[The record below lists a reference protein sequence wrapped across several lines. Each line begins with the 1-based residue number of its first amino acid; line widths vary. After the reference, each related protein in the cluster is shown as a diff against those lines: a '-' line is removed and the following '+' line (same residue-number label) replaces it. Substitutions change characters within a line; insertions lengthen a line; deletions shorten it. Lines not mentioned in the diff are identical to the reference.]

1 MLTTLDKNKIIEAA
15 GKLVAK
21 GAYDKA
27 IKEYQRILDVDS
39 RDVRTLQKMGELYQK
54 KNEPKLAS
62 SYFMRV
68 AESYAS
74 DGFFLKAVALYKQ
87 VLKLDP
93 SLMEVNLKLAE
104 LHQQL
109 HLLGEALGYYQATIG
124 YFEQQGNWAAAIEVL
139 EKMAA
144 LDLQNVTIRAKLA
157 ELYARQNKQVESLTM
172 FEEAALEF
180 REQGRLDE
188 YARVV
193 ERILALTP
201 ERVDLAK
208 ELAQIYLSEGSPK
221 RALSK
226 LQLCF
231 KANAKDVDTLRMMA
245 MAFEELGQLPKA
257 LSVYKELARIYT
269 ERGDVVEAEQVW
281 DRLAQLSPDDSEL
294 RPRYASTAPAKSPS
308 AHFPSTPYKSAS
320 PSGSWS
326 KPSAPSSEEENFE
339 RILTET
345 DVYIKYGLFEKA
357 LDHLKKIFQVAPE
370 NIDAHEKAYHIYADS
385 HNPGLAE
392 EQLLNVLRLHTR
404 LGDAKRARFFL
415 AKILEENPQHPEV
428 PTFMAVLGGGMEI
441 SPAILE
447 AEVEGTPPKGLAL
460 TEDLRVD
467 DSLLATESVAG
478 ALEAAFPEAVQT
490 TSSPAGETPAIFK
503 PLAASSENAWATGSR
518 TPLIGS
524 VELGA
529 EECEEAEFFINH
541 GILEEARVILNAI
554 LSVRPGHARATALLA
569 KLESSKAISALPPL
583 EASPLSLQASPST
596 TPSTTPSTSLPSP
609 LFPEEYLPP
618 SEAPLASFSPMEDDD
633 FVIVDEEP
641 SALSDE
647 FQYSVDD
654 VFSEFKKGLQQV
666 VQGGDVETHY
676 DLGIAYKEMGL
687 LDDALSE
694 FRQAIQGCQGTRK
707 ELDCLTMMALL
718 FAAKQEWGEAVRT
731 YELAIERI
739 ALAPESELSLRY
751 ELAVLLEAIG
761 RKEDARFHYSRLL
774 ARQPGF
780 RDVEQRLGGL
790 GGPVALGAEPS
801 GERPKSTVS
810 RKVGYV

>member
-1 MLTTLDKNKIIEAA
+1 LLSLLTILDKNKIIEVA

-54 KNEPKLAS
+54 KNEPKQAS

-93 SLMEVNLKLAE
+93 SLVEVNLKLAE

-139 EKMAA
+139 EKMAT

-157 ELYARQNKQVESLTM
+157 ELYARQNKQVESIKM
-172 FEEAALEF
+172 FEGAALEF
-180 REQGRLDE
+180 RDQGRLDE

-193 ERILALTP
+193 ERILTLTP

-208 ELAQIYLSEGSPK
+208 ELAHIYLSEGEPK

-231 KANAKDVDTLRMMA
+231 KDNAKDVETLHMMA
-245 MAFEELGQLPKA
+245 MAFEGLGQLPKA
-257 LSVYKELARIYT
+257 LSVYKELARIH
-269 ERGDVVEAEQVW
+269 VEQGNTVESEQVW
-281 DRLAQLSPDDSEL
+281 AHLAQLAPDDADVL
-294 RPRYASTAPAKSPS
+294 KRYASAAPSKPPS
-308 AHFPSTPYKSAS
+308 AHFSSAS
-320 PSGSWS
+320 YKTAATSGTWS
-326 KPSAPSSEEENFE
+326 KPSVLSSEEENFG

-357 LDHLKKIFQVAPE
+357 LDHLKKIFQVSPE
-370 NIDAHEKAYHIYADS
+370 NIDAHEKAYHIYAES
-385 HNPGLAE
+385 NNPSLAE

-415 AKILEENPQHPEV
+415 TKMIEEHPQHPEM
-428 PTFMAVLGGGMEI
+428 PTFMAILGGEMEV
-441 SPAILE
+441 SPTIDG
-447 AEVEGTPPKGLAL
+447 EGTPPKGLPLA
-460 TEDLRVD
+460 EELRMD
-467 DSLLATESVAG
+467 DSLLATESVAE
-478 ALEAAFPEAVQT
+478 ALKAALPEAVHAP
-490 TSSPAGETPAIFK
+490 SPFVAETPAIFK
-503 PLAASSENAWATGSR
+503 PVAASAETAWSTGSK

-529 EECEEAEFFINH
+529 EECEEAEFFINQ

-569 KLESSKAISALPPL
+569 RVESASRDVLPPTPFL
-583 EASPLSLQASPST
+583 LQAAPSESPP
-596 TPSTTPSTSLPSP
+596 PSL
-609 LFPEEYLPP
+609 LLEEYPP
-618 SEAPLASFSPMEDDD
+618 SDPLDVPLQMEEDD

-641 SALSDE
+641 SAPSDE

-654 VFSEFKKGLQQV
+654 VFSEFKKGLKQV

-694 FRQAIQGCQGTRK
+694 FKQALQGSHGTKR

-718 FAAKQEWGEAVRT
+718 FSAKQEWGEAVRT
-731 YELAIERI
+731 YELAIMRI

-761 RKEDARFHYSRLL
+761 RKEDARIHYSRLL

-780 RDVEQRLGGL
+780 RDVGQRLGAI
-790 GGPVALGAEPS
+790 GGPVELGVEPS
-801 GERPKSTVS
+801 NDKPKSTVS

>member
-1 MLTTLDKNKIIEAA
+1 MDKNKIIETA
-15 GKLVAK
+15 GKLVTK

-54 KNEPKLAS
+54 KNEPKQAS

-93 SLMEVNLKLAE
+93 SLVEVNLKLAE

-139 EKMAA
+139 EKMAK
-144 LDLQNVTIRAKLA
+144 LDVQNVTIRAKLA
-157 ELYARQNKQVESLTM
+157 DLYARQNKQTESLKM
-172 FEEAALEF
+172 FEGAALAF

-193 ERILALTP
+193 ERILALAP
-201 ERVDLAK
+201 ERVNLAK
-208 ELAQIYLSEGSPK
+208 ELAQIYLSEGEHK

-245 MAFEELGQLPKA
+245 MAFEGLGQLPKVI
-257 LSVYKELARIYT
+257 SVYKELARIYVSQENAT
-269 ERGDVVEAEQVW
+269 AAEQVW
-281 DRLAQLSPDDSEL
+281 AYLSQLAPGDADVRQH
-294 RPRYASTAPAKSPS
+294 YAATAPTKPS
-308 AHFPSTPYKSAS
+308 GAPFSAV
-320 PSGSWS
+320 PQRAASGSWM
-326 KPSAPSSEEENFE
+326 KVSAPSPEEENLG

-357 LDHLKKIFQVAPE
+357 LDHLKKIFQTAPE
-370 NIDAHEKAYHIYADS
+370 NIDAHEKAYHIYVESD
-385 HNPGLAE
+385 NPDLAE

-404 LGDAKRARFFL
+404 LGDSKRARFFL
-415 AKILEENPQHPEV
+415 AKILEENPNHPEV
-428 PTFMAVLGGGMEI
+428 PTFMAMLGGGAPP
-441 SPAILE
+441 SPPAMLE
-447 AEVEGTPPKGLAL
+447 AEKEGTPSRDLAFSEGLSFG
-460 TEDLRVD
+460 
-467 DSLLATESVAG
+467 DSMLATESVAE
-478 ALEAAFPEAVQT
+478 ALEAALPEAAQT
-490 TSSPAGETPAIFK
+490 FSASAGKIPEVFK
-503 PLAASSENAWATGSR
+503 PMVPMGASGGVLTAGSP

-524 VELGA
+524 VELGS
-529 EECEEAEFFINH
+529 EECEEAEFFINQ
-541 GILEEARVILNAI
+541 GIIEEARIILNAV
-554 LSVRPGHARATALLA
+554 LAVRPGHARATALLA
-569 KLESSKAISALPPL
+569 KLASAKVTSPSLPPALPDF
-583 EASPLSLQASPST
+583 PLSAAST
-596 TPSTTPSTSLPSP
+596 
-609 LFPEEYLPP
+609 
-618 SEAPLASFSPMEDDD
+618 EDDD
-633 FVIVDEEP
+633 FVIEDEGP
-641 SALSDE
+641 PVPVDE

-654 VFSEFKKGLQQV
+654 VFSEFKKGLKQV

-694 FRQAIQGCQGTRK
+694 FKQALQGCQGTKK

-718 FAAKQEWGEAVRT
+718 FSAKQEWSEAVRA
-731 YELAIERI
+731 YELAIAKI

-761 RKEDARFHYSRLL
+761 RKEDARVHHSKLL
-774 ARQPGF
+774 AKQPGF
-780 RDVEQRLGGL
+780 RDVEQRLKAL
-790 GGPVALGAEPS
+790 GGPVGAED
-801 GERPKSTVS
+801 RPKSTVS
-810 RKVGYV
+810 RKVGYL